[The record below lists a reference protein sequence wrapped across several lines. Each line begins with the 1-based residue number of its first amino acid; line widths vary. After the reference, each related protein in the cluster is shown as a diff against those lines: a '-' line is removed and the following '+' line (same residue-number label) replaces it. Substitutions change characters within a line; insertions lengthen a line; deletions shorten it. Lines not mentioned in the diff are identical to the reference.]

1 MSGRDIVTL
10 RDAEGVVTIAWD
22 LQDRAVNV
30 LTPQSVAAFSDEIE
44 GALGDASV
52 VGIIVAS
59 RKGDF
64 LAGLDLA
71 SVELDKLGLVA
82 DAVDAFRT
90 LTRRME
96 TGGKPIVATLRGSA
110 LGGGA
115 ELALGCHHRIGA
127 TDAPHARFGFP
138 EVTIGLLPGAGGT
151 QRVPR
156 LCGVTASLPLL
167 LEGKRLSFDEARAA
181 GLIDELVPSAEIQA
195 RAHAWIHAH
204 RDASARWDRT
214 DFRMP
219 GGETASPAVSDT
231 FALANAMLRKKTWGN
246 YPAPHAILSV
256 VYEGTLV
263 DIDAGLAI
271 EGAYFR
277 QLLVRPEARA
287 MVKTLFF
294 SMGRAK
300 KLKSPLV
307 NAPRSTFA
315 HVGVLGAGMMGAGI
329 ALAAASAGA
338 RVTLIDRDLA
348 IAEKTAALRP
358 AKIMAATAYTSLA
371 DADIVI
377 EAVFEDRAI
386 KADVTQR
393 AQRELPPRAIFG
405 SNTST
410 LPIGSLAT
418 ASLDPTRFIGVH
430 FFSPVDRMPLVEI
443 IRGAQTS
450 DETLAVALDF
460 VRFLGKTPIVVRD
473 GRGFFTSRVFST
485 YVHEGLAMLREG
497 VPPALI
503 ENAGRLAGM
512 AVGPLT
518 VADEVSLSLMAHVI
532 AQTKSDLG
540 SAYVAGPA
548 DDVIDR
554 FVRVLDR
561 PGKAAGRGIYA
572 YPTDGKKKLWDELGT
587 AIAPPTDSLDIGT
600 VRDRLL
606 YVQTCEAMR
615 ARADGII
622 DDPAMGDIGSIL
634 GWGFPAFTG
643 GVFSY
648 VDYIGPEAFERR
660 TSELAARYGPRF
672 TFSEMAIA
680 R

>member
-1 MSGRDIVTL
+1 MSDRDIVAL
-10 RDAEGVVTIAWD
+10 RDSAGIVTIAWD

-30 LTPQSVAAFSDEIE
+30 LTQQSVAAFSDGIE
-44 GALGDASV
+44 RALGDETV

-59 RKGDF
+59 RKRDF

-71 SVELDKLGLVA
+71 SVELEKLDLVA
-82 DAVDAFRT
+82 DAVDAFRV

-96 TGGKPIVATLRGSA
+96 TGGKPIVATLGGSA

-115 ELALGCHHRIGA
+115 ELALGCHYRIGA
-127 TDAPHARFGFP
+127 NDAPRARFGFP
-138 EVTIGLLPGAGGT
+138 EVTLGLLPGAGGT

-156 LCGVTASLPLL
+156 LCGVAASLPIL
-167 LEGKRLSFDEARAA
+167 LEGKRLTFEAALAA
-181 GLIDELVPSAEIQA
+181 GLIDELAPSVEMHA
-195 RAHAWIHAH
+195 RAHAWILAH
-204 RDASARWDRT
+204 RDASAQWDT
-214 DFRMP
+214 KGFRMP
-219 GGETASPAVSDT
+219 GGATQSPAISDT
-231 FALANAMLRKKTWGN
+231 FASANAMLQKKTWGN
-246 YPAPHAILSV
+246 YPAPHAILSA

-263 DIDAGLAI
+263 DIDAGLKI

-277 QLLVRPEARA
+277 RLLAGPEARA

-294 SMGRAK
+294 SVGRAN
-300 KLKSPLV
+300 KLEM
-307 NAPRSTFA
+307 RSASARRATFA

-329 ALAAASAGA
+329 ALAAANAGA

-348 IAEKTAALRP
+348 IAEKTAALAP
-358 AKIMAATAYTSLA
+358 ARITATTEYAQLN
-371 DADIVI
+371 DADLVI
-377 EAVFEDRAI
+377 EAVTEDRAI

-393 AQRELPPRAIFG
+393 AEGMLPARAVFG

-410 LPIGSLAT
+410 LPIGSLST
-418 ASLDPTRFIGVH
+418 ASAQPERFIGVH

-443 IRGAQTS
+443 IRSTQTS

-460 VRFLGKTPIVVRD
+460 VRFLGKTPIVVHD
-473 GRGFFTSRVFST
+473 GRGFFTSRVFAT

-512 AVGPLT
+512 AVGPLA
-518 VADEVSLSLMAHVI
+518 VADEVSLSLMAHGI
-532 AQTKSDLG
+532 AQTKADLG

-548 DDVIDR
+548 DDVIDL

-572 YPTDGKKKLWDELGT
+572 YPTDGKKRLWSELST
-587 AIAPPTDSLDIGT
+587 AVAPPTNPLDVGT

-615 ARADGII
+615 ARIDGII
-622 DDPAMGDIGSIL
+622 DDPAMGDVGSIL

-648 VDYIGPEAFERR
+648 VDYIGAEVFERR
-660 TSELAARYGPRF
+660 AAELAARFGPRF
-672 TFSEMAIA
+672 APAAVAVA

>member
-1 MSGRDIVTL
+1 MSGRDIVSL
-10 RDAEGVVTIAWD
+10 RDADGVVTIAWD

-30 LTPQSVAAFSDEIE
+30 LTRQSVSAFSDEIE
-44 GALGDASV
+44 RALGDETV

-59 RKGDF
+59 RKRDF

-71 SVELDKLGLVA
+71 SVELEKLGLVA
-82 DAVDAFRT
+82 DAVEAFRT

-96 TGGKPIVATLRGSA
+96 TGGKPIVATLGGSA

-115 ELALGCHHRIGA
+115 ELALGCHYRIGA
-127 TDAPHARFGFP
+127 TDVPHARFGFP

-156 LCGVTASLPLL
+156 LCGVAASLPLL
-167 LEGKRLSFDEARAA
+167 LEGNRLTFDAALAA
-181 GLIDELVPSAEIQA
+181 GLIDELAPATQMHA
-195 RAHAWIHAH
+195 RARAWILAH
-204 RDASARWDRT
+204 RDAIARWDSKG
-214 DFRMP
+214 FRMP
-219 GGETASPAVSDT
+219 GGATQSPAVGDT
-231 FALANAMLRKKTWGN
+231 FALANAALRKKTWGN
-246 YPAPHAILSV
+246 YPAPHAILSA

-263 DIDAGLAI
+263 DIDAGLKI
-271 EGAYFR
+271 EDAYFR
-277 QLLVRPEARA
+277 ALLVRPEARA

-300 KLKSPLV
+300 KLDIRPASATRAV
-307 NAPRSTFA
+307 FA

-329 ALAAASAGA
+329 AMAAASAGA
-338 RVTLIDRDLA
+338 CVTLIDRELV
-348 IAEKTAALRP
+348 IAEKTAMLAPKRIV
-358 AKIMAATAYTSLA
+358 ASTEYAALA

-377 EAVFEDRAI
+377 EAVSEDRAI
-386 KADVTQR
+386 KADVTER
-393 AQRELPPRAIFG
+393 AENVLPARAIFG

-418 ASLDPTRFIGVH
+418 ASSDPTRFIGVH
-430 FFSPVDRMPLVEI
+430 FFSPVDRMPLVEV
-443 IRGAQTS
+443 IRGARTS

-460 VRFLGKTPIVVRD
+460 VRFLRKTPIVVHD

-512 AVGPLT
+512 AVGPLA

-561 PGKAAGRGIYA
+561 PGKAARRGIYA
-572 YPTDGKKKLWDELGT
+572 YPADGKKSLWRELGT
-587 AIAPPTDSLDIGT
+587 AIAPPTNTLDVAT

-606 YVQTCEAMR
+606 YVQTCEAIR
-615 ARADGII
+615 ARAEGVI
-622 DDPAMGDIGSIL
+622 DDPAMGDVGSIL

-648 VDYIGPEAFERR
+648 VDYIGTEAFELRA
-660 TSELAARYGPRF
+660 SELAARYGQRF
-672 TFSEMAIA
+672 APLA
-680 R
+680 VAVA

>member
-1 MSGRDIVTL
+1 MNGRDIVTL
-10 RDAEGVVTIAWD
+10 RDPEGVVTIAWD

-30 LTPQSVAAFSDEIE
+30 LTPRSVAAFSDEIE
-44 GALGDASV
+44 RALGDESV

-59 RKGDF
+59 RKRDF

-71 SVELDKLGLVA
+71 SVELAKLGLVA
-82 DAVDAFRT
+82 DAVEAFRT

-96 TGGKPIVATLRGSA
+96 TGGKPIVATLGGSA

-127 TDAPHARFGFP
+127 TDVPHARFGFP

-156 LCGVTASLPLL
+156 LCGVAASLPLL
-167 LEGKRLSFDEARAA
+167 LEGKRLSFDEAHAA
-181 GLIDELVPSAEIQA
+181 GLIDELVPSSEMHASA
-195 RAHAWIHAH
+195 RAWILAH
-204 RDASARWDRT
+204 RDAIARWDVKH
-214 DFRMP
+214 FRMP
-219 GGETASPAVSDT
+219 GNATQSPAIGDV
-231 FALANAMLRKKTWGN
+231 FASANAMLQKKTWGN
-246 YPAPHAILSV
+246 YPAPHAILSA

-263 DIDAGLAI
+263 DIDAGLKI
-271 EGAYFR
+271 EDAYFR
-277 QLLVRPEARA
+277 ALIVRPEARA

-300 KLKSPLV
+300 KLGTRPDT
-307 NAPRSTFA
+307 APHSTFA
-315 HVGVLGAGMMGAGI
+315 HVGVLGAGMMGSGI
-329 ALAAASAGA
+329 AMAAASAGA

-348 IAEKTAALRP
+348 IAEKTAMLAPGR
-358 AKIMAATAYTSLA
+358 ITASTEYASLA

-377 EAVFEDRAI
+377 EAVFENRAI
-386 KADVTQR
+386 KAEVTQR
-393 AQRELPPRAIFG
+393 AEGVLPARAIFG

-418 ASLDPTRFIGVH
+418 ASSDPTRFIGVH

-512 AVGPLT
+512 AVGPLA

-540 SAYVAGPA
+540 SAYLAGPA

-561 PGKAAGRGIYA
+561 PGKAARRGIYA
-572 YPTDGKKKLWDELGT
+572 YPTDGKKRLWSELGT
-587 AIAPPTDSLDIGT
+587 AVAPPTNTLEIAT
-600 VRDRLL
+600 VQDRLL
-606 YVQTCEAMR
+606 YVQTCEAIR

-622 DDPAMGDIGSIL
+622 DDPAMGDVGSIL

-648 VDYIGPEAFERR
+648 VDYIGTEVFERR
-660 TSELAARYGPRF
+660 SSELAARYGPRF
-672 TFSEMAIA
+672 APVAIA
-680 R
+680 VAR